1 MTDKDYG
8 GDYEAL
14 HRRGDSKTDISKTIF
29 KIINELNV
37 SRGFD
42 VNLKERVE
50 DLMNLLIVFVGTL
63 IMMVGLILLVI
74 MTQAPPI
81 LVVSVTI
88 LISVGLLFVIVG
100 VTRFSIPLVVF
111 VRTKEEL
118 LHMLSPSEKKII
130 DTLIEAQDVLSQSEI
145 AERTGFSQA
154 KVSRL
159 VRRLENRRIIVRFR
173 EDKKKLVKLREE
185 FLQLL
190 EGTERK

>member
-1 MTDKDYG
+1 MERGTKLYIG
-8 GDYEAL
+8 E
-14 HRRGDSKTDISKTIF
+14 GDSKTNISKTIF
-29 KIINELNV
+29 KIINELNI

-42 VNLKERVE
+42 VSLRERVE

-63 IMMVGLILLVI
+63 MMMVGLILLVI

-81 LVVSVTI
+81 LVVGVTI

>member
-1 MTDKDYG
+1 MQKGTKLYIGEGGWQDKYI
-8 GDYEAL
+8 YE
-14 HRRGDSKTDISKTIF
+14 RF
-29 KIINELNV
+29 KIINELDIR
-37 SRGFD
+37 RGFD

-50 DLMNLLIVFVGTL
+50 DLVNLLVVFVGTL
-63 IMMVGLILLVI
+63 MMMIGLVLLVI

-81 LVVSVTI
+81 LVVGVTI

-190 EGTERK
+190 EGAERR

>member
-14 HRRGDSKTDISKTIF
+14 HRGGDSKTDISKTIF

-190 EGTERK
+190 GGAERR

>member
-190 EGTERK
+190 GGAERR